1 MLNIF
6 MSKIHVIDKT
16 WYNKMKISKKEF
28 WLVDVIDVVKEAF
41 NKIPY
46 VGIPHI
52 GIRDIIDVL
61 IVAYL
66 IYILL
71 NWIKDTRTWALFKG
85 VVIIL
90 VVAMIAYVFQLH
102 TLWWVISNT
111 ITVGTIALLVV
122 FQPELR
128 RALEQIGRGNMFAG
142 LFAASD
148 NEQDGITE
156 ESIEA
161 IIKACMH
168 MSKYKTGALIVI
180 EQDTKLG
187 DVERTG
193 ISLDAV
199 LTSQLLINIFEKN
212 TPLHDGAVIV
222 KNNRISAA
230 TCFLPLTDNP
240 DISMDLGTR
249 HRAAIGI
256 SEVSDA
262 IVIVVSEENG
272 IISYIRNGKIKRN
285 LDMEIMRKILT
296 SSRKRRRMDK
306 KAIDKKIK
314 SGTKAIWK
322 GRIKNE

>member
-1 MLNIF
+1 M
-6 MSKIHVIDKT
+6 
-16 WYNKMKISKKEF
+16 
-28 WLVDVIDVVKEAF
+28 DVIKEAF
-41 NKIPY
+41 DKIPY
-46 VGIPHI
+46 IGIPHI
-52 GIRDIIDVL
+52 GLRDIIDVL
-61 IVAYL
+61 VVAYL

-90 VVAMIAYVFQLH
+90 AVASIAYVFQLH

-128 RALEQIGRGNMFAG
+128 RALEQIGRGNMFSA
-142 LFAASD
+142 LISTSE
-148 NEQDGITE
+148 NEEDGITD

-161 IIKACMH
+161 LTKACMH

-230 TCFLPLTDNP
+230 TCFLPLSDNP
-240 DISMDLGTR
+240 DISLELGTR

-262 IVIVVSEENG
+262 VVLVVSEENG
-272 IISYIRNGKIKRN
+272 IVSYIRNGKIKRN
-285 LDMEIMRKILT
+285 LDTELMKKIL
-296 SSRKRRRMDK
+296 SSTRRKRRGDK
-306 KAIDKKIK
+306 KLIDKKLKK
-314 SGTKAIWK
+314 STKAIWK
-322 GRIKNE
+322 GRIKDE